1 MNGKGKK
8 TYLLDK
14 KKHNVPNINELIQDI
29 PGIQTQ
35 NAPSPVF

>member
-1 MNGKGKK
+1 MGKERKLISL
-8 TYLLDK
+8 TK
-14 KKHNVPNINELIQDI
+14 KKHNVPDINESIQDI